1 MTYTCD
7 ACGGTFESKWSEAEA
22 QAEYSIEFAKEKAAG
37 MDRAV
42 ICDDCYRAFMERFTA
57 DRSARRVQ

>member
-7 ACGGTFESKWSEAEA
+7 ACGGTFESGWTEEES
-22 QAEYSIEFAKEKAAG
+22 QAEYSIEFPKEKAAG
-37 MDRAV
+37 VERAV
-42 ICDDCYRAFMERFTA
+42 VCEECYQRLMKRFTA